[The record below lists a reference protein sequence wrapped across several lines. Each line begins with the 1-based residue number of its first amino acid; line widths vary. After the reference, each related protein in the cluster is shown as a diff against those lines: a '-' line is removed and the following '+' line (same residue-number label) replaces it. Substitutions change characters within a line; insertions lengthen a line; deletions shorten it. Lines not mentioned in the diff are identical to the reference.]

1 VNPLARHALLERRAF
16 LRGALATAGALAVAG
31 CTNPVPGA
39 RGPTGSSA
47 DPTTIPPEHLDAS
60 VPYWLQGGFA
70 PVTKE
75 VTAFD
80 LPVTG
85 SLPPSLTGLYVRNG
99 SNPPSGKSS
108 HWFLGDGMV
117 HGIRLDG
124 GKASWYRNRWVQTP
138 LLTSPGDI
146 LSGASSGLVP
156 GKDVTPANTS
166 MAVLGG
172 RLLALCEVGFP
183 FELATDDLR
192 TVGPFDFDGALTT
205 AVTAHPKIDPATGRA
220 HFFGYGFVAP
230 FLTYHVAEAD
240 GTLVHSEEV
249 AVPGPTMIHDF
260 AITDRD
266 VIFWDLPVVFDLP
279 LALKGEMPFRWDP
292 SYGARV
298 GVMPLGGPASAIRWV
313 TIDPC
318 YVFHGTN
325 AFRDGDDIVLDVSRL
340 PSMFD
345 QGASQ
350 AATNASV
357 LHRWTIDTSAKAL
370 TLRDEQLNDLPIDLP
385 TIDKRLAG
393 RRHRFGWFAATRP
406 TEVAFEFAGVVRWDF
421 ETSTAATWDPGPAVA
436 AGEGLFVPDGSGE
449 DEGWI
454 LTFTYDR
461 VRDAS
466 DLVVLDAS
474 DVARGPV
481 ATVALPQRV
490 PFGFHATWM
499 PA

>member
-1 VNPLARHALLERRAF
+1 MAPQPPMHPLARHALLDRRAF
-16 LRGALATAGALAVAG
+16 LRGTLATAGALAVVG
-31 CTNPVPGA
+31 CTSSGGA
-39 RGPTGSSA
+39 RTAGSPSTS
-47 DPTTIPPEHLDAS
+47 TTIAPADLDPN

-75 VTAFD
+75 VEAFD

-85 SLPPSLTGLYVRNG
+85 ALPPSLTGLYTRNG

-117 HGIRLDG
+117 HGVRLDA

-138 LLTSPGDI
+138 LLTSAGDI

-172 RLLALCEVGFP
+172 RLTALCEVGFP
-183 FELATDDLR
+183 YELSKDDLH
-192 TVGPFDFDGALTT
+192 TVGTYDFAGALGT
-205 AVTAHPKIDPATGRA
+205 AVTAHPKIDPVTGRA

-240 GTLVHSEEV
+240 GTLVHSEEI

-266 VIFWDLPVVFDLP
+266 VIFWDLPVVFDLD

-298 GVMPLGGPASAIRWV
+298 GVMPLGGPASALRWV
-313 TIDPC
+313 DIEPC
-318 YVFHGTN
+318 YGFHGTN
-325 AFRDGDDIVLDVSRL
+325 AFRDGDDIVLDVGRL

-345 QGASQ
+345 QGGSQ
-350 AATNASV
+350 AVSNASL
-357 LHRWTIDTSAKAL
+357 LHRWTIDTSSAAL
-370 TLRDEQLNDLPIDLP
+370 TFREQ
-385 TIDKRLAG
+385 
-393 RRHRFGWFAATRP
+393 
-406 TEVAFEFAGVVRWDF
+406 
-421 ETSTAATWDPGPAVA
+421 
-436 AGEGLFVPDGSGE
+436 
-449 DEGWI
+449 
-454 LTFTYDR
+454 
-461 VRDAS
+461 
-466 DLVVLDAS
+466 
-474 DVARGPV
+474 
-481 ATVALPQRV
+481 
-490 PFGFHATWM
+490 
-499 PA
+499 